1 MIKEEEIR
9 GRILDYLL
17 KNPDAGGTLEDI
29 SKWWLESEK
38 VDQAV
43 DEVAKVLRVMLEK
56 GLLKK
61 VNIGKG
67 ELAYK
72 LAKEV

>member
-29 SKWWLESEK
+29 SKWWL
-38 VDQAV
+38 
-43 DEVAKVLRVMLEK
+43 VANDANDMIYRIAQSYRE
-56 GLLKK
+56 G
-61 VNIGKG
+61 
-67 ELAYK
+67 
-72 LAKEV
+72 